1 MAPGMMLPA
10 ERGEEPD
17 AAPRDDWRLPPA
29 RAVDRRPQHVGVTR
43 GTVLLGERVNVVDW
57 HWGSRFW
64 QRKMLVSGDKGI
76 RENLMVGSRRR
87 YRLSS
92 QERCDEAA
100 VHDLIGAIYNA
111 ALEPERWSDV
121 LVRMGDLACSNGR
134 MFVFPDMGHRAR
146 LNLES
151 LLTLLARHAS
161 GNGTEIGPVDPED
174 LRLLSILVPHFK
186 RASEIARRL
195 GTLKA
200 SDAGKTKALDRVD
213 YGIALLDSQG
223 RVLFTNR
230 AAEAIVALDDG
241 VTITAEGLRAAAPAD
256 TAHLERLI
264 AGAIK
269 GTSEGAMRVRRP
281 SLAEPFLVLV
291 TPMREH
297 IEWPVGPAPAAV
309 ISITDPHLTTAP
321 VLTRLAKLFDLTA
334 TEAKVAASIADGK
347 GLPETAAALRISK
360 NTVHT
365 HLQHIFRKCGVRRQ
379 SELVR
384 VLTRA
389 TAVLSNAITSS
400 PVGTA
405 TPIQHQRDS
414 ENGFPPRLR
423 KQTEN
428 RTSLYH
434 AQANSAQN
442 ALR

>member
-1 MAPGMMLPA
+1 M
-10 ERGEEPD
+10 
-17 AAPRDDWRLPPA
+17 
-29 RAVDRRPQHVGVTR
+29 
-43 GTVLLGERVNVVDW
+43 
-57 HWGSRFW
+57 
-64 QRKMLVSGDKGI
+64 SGDKGI

-134 MFVFPDMGHRAR
+134 MFVFPDFPDMGHRAR

-151 LLTLLARHAS
+151 LLTLLARHAT

-230 AAEAIVALDDG
+230 AAQAIVALDDG

-291 TPMREH
+291 TPTREH
-297 IEWPVGPAPAAV
+297 IAWSVGPAPAAV
-309 ISITDPHLTTAP
+309 S
-321 VLTRLAKLFDLTA
+321 
-334 TEAKVAASIADGK
+334 AS
-347 GLPETAAALRISK
+347 L
-360 NTVHT
+360 
-365 HLQHIFRKCGVRRQ
+365 
-379 SELVR
+379 
-384 VLTRA
+384 
-389 TAVLSNAITSS
+389 
-400 PVGTA
+400 
-405 TPIQHQRDS
+405 TPI
-414 ENGFPPRLR
+414 
-423 KQTEN
+423 
-428 RTSLYH
+428 
-434 AQANSAQN
+434 
-442 ALR
+442 